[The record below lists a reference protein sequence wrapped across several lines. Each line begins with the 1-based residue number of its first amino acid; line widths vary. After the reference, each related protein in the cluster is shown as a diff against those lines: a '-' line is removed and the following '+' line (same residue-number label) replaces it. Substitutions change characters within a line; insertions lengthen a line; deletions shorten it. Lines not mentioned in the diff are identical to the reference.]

1 MNEVNELYVPES
13 VMLLFDER
21 LAAMTDPEAEEEREV
36 NVEEYIERLPPSTQ
50 ISEEERED
58 GVTFSS
64 DSVEEG
70 LTVMLVSRSEL
81 LLVTEK
87 RNV

>member
-1 MNEVNELYVPES
+1 MKESRVPES
-13 VMLLFDER
+13 EIVLFDEI
-21 LAAMTDPEAEEEREV
+21 LAVMTDPDEEEEREV
-36 NVEEYIERLPPSTQ
+36 NVQEYIERLPPSTQ

-64 DSVEEG
+64 DSIEEG
-70 LTVMLVSRSEL
+70 LTVMLVSMSVL